1 MKKEIFLFKTKIN
14 LVKPF
19 LNEIKNLKISNYR
32 LFEESNHNV
41 RMEMETLSAINILQ
55 KSMLLENAKVLIVS
69 GKKVE

>member
-19 LNEIKNLKISNYR
+19 LNEIKNLKISNYKV
-32 LFEESNHNV
+32 FEESSHNV